1 MFICLKKKNVEASG
15 KRENGVQPCQFL

>member
-1 MFICLKKKNVEASG
+1 LFEVKKKVEASG